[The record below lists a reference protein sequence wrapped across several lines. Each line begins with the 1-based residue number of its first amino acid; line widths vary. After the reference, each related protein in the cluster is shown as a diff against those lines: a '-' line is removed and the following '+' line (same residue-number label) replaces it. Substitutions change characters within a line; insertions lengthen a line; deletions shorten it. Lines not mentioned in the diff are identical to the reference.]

1 MLGMWYV
8 LNTLDAIFI
17 TEFITAT
24 MLSTG
29 YLVTPPRITQ
39 HCYNV
44 TCHLDSDTLLV
55 SPSSKAESYTP

>member
-8 LNTLDAIFI
+8 LNTLDAIFV

-39 HCYNV
+39 YRCNM
-44 TCHLDSDTLLV
+44 TCHFDTDPGLTIL
-55 SPSSKAESYTP
+55 